1 MKAQHMKQSSTL
13 LTATLAMLS
22 IHAAVATAA
31 VTADEAA
38 QLKNKLTPLGG
49 ERAGNKDGTIP
60 EWDGDYKDNRAKAG
74 AKRTDPYPAE
84 KPLYA
89 ITAQN
94 LAQHASKLSE
104 GQQAMF
110 KKYPAYRIDV
120 YPTHRTAQA
129 PQWVY
134 DNTLANAT
142 RAKTVNNGFAVEGA
156 YGGVP
161 FPIPKTGQEAMWNH
175 QLRWQGEA
183 YKWRINTWITT
194 ADGKKV
200 QVSDSVVDNQMPY
213 YYKDG
218 TLESYK
224 KEPYFL
230 RLVTNGPA
238 QKAGEALLIRDPMDP
253 VAVGR
258 QSWQYLTG
266 QRRVR
271 KLPNAAYDTPSFVTS
286 GVSNFDE
293 IYVFSGAMDRYDWKL
308 VGKRELLIPY
318 NANKIFG
325 PAKDADVMD
334 ERYLKPDFV
343 RWELHR
349 VWEVEATLAAGKR
362 HVIPKRR
369 FYLDEDSWLPVLAD
383 GWDAKGQLW
392 KTFWFLP
399 IVAPDVPAIL
409 GGPFGHYN
417 LQSGDW
423 IANNM
428 MNEKA
433 EQITVGKRQPESY
446 FTPDAMAGEGVR

>member
-1 MKAQHMKQSSTL
+1 MKAKHMKPTL
-13 LTATLAMLS
+13 SVLAAALAIAASCVPGAM
-22 IHAAVATAA
+22 AAVS
-31 VTADEAA
+31 ADEAA
-38 QLKNKLTPLGG
+38 QLKTRLTPLGG
-49 ERAGNKDGTIP
+49 ERAGNKDGSIP
-60 EWDGDYKDNRAKAG
+60 EWEGGFKGGNARQG
-74 AKRTDPYPAE
+74 GRRTDPFANE
-84 KPLYA
+84 KPLYVV
-89 ITAQN
+89 TAQN
-94 LAQHASKLSE
+94 LAQYATRLSE

-110 KKYPAYRIDV
+110 KKYPGYRMEV

-175 QLRWQGEA
+175 NLRWQGEA
-183 YKWRINTWITT
+183 YRSRINTWITT

-200 QVSDSVVDNQMPY
+200 QVSDSVVDIQMPY
-213 YYKDG
+213 YYKEGSLD
-218 TLESYK
+218 SYK
-224 KEPYFL
+224 KEPYLL

-253 VAVGR
+253 VAIGR

-308 VGKRELLIPY
+308 VGKREMLIPY
-318 NANKIFG
+318 NANKIFA
-325 PAKDADVMD
+325 PAKDSDAMA
-334 ERYLKPDFV
+334 ERHLNPEHV

-369 FYLDEDSWLPVLAD
+369 FYLDEDTWLAVLAD

-392 KTFWFLP
+392 KTFWYLP
-399 IVAPDVPAIL
+399 IVAPDVPAVMA
-409 GGPFGHYN
+409 GPFGHYN

-428 MNEKA
+428 MNEKP
-433 EQITVGKRQPESY
+433 EQISVGKRQPESY
-446 FTPDAMAGEGVR
+446 FTPDALAGEGVR